1 MDSISTVWVSRF
13 VCPSHKS
20 SPLHGRNVVSKS
32 FTNEPC
38 NPFPLRTH
46 FLINQGWGKGEKGKS
61 KAELEASLGTKIE
74 QLSGG
79 EGEDV
84 TVQGREPIQSVVTSL
99 LPLHPSLCLTCC
111 IQITLP
117 CSSEFCFLTDGEG
130 YLLSFDLSLPC
141 IKVKTMLTDHR
152 SGSKRSDLTQSSR
165 PPPFKMMK
173 L

>member
-79 EGEDV
+79 GGRGCDHPGQRAHSVIGNTPSSSVSPSVLDLQCPNYMLIILSRKILYAPCLPSSTV
-84 TVQGREPIQSVVTSL
+84 TLQYWLTTDPTVRGVT
-99 LPLHPSLCLTCC
+99 
-111 IQITLP
+111 
-117 CSSEFCFLTDGEG
+117 
-130 YLLSFDLSLPC
+130 
-141 IKVKTMLTDHR
+141 
-152 SGSKRSDLTQSSR
+152 
-165 PPPFKMMK
+165 
-173 L
+173 